1 MDKKFVAKELIKVA
15 KLLEADYGDIDVS
28 FNIYDLVKLGDF
40 NSNDEM
46 QHKALKEIINND
58 ILPRIY
64 KRWLGELKDE
74 IKKELKKHPINGVT
88 PL

>member
-1 MDKKFVAKELIKVA
+1 MDKKLVASELIKVA
-15 KLLEADYGDIDVS
+15 KLLEADYGDIDIS

-40 NSNDEM
+40 NSNDEK
-46 QHKALKEIINND
+46 QHKAIKNIIYSD

-64 KRWLGELKDE
+64 KRWLDELKQE
-74 IKKELKKHPINGVT
+74 IKKELKSHPINGVT